1 MKQLIAKIKAR
12 KLFSIMTLITII
24 SLISGILLISI
35 LSKENK
41 DLVTNSV
48 TSFFNA
54 IKSNEINYNDILVKS
69 LINNLVLNVIIWL
82 LGISIIGIPIVIIVL
97 ALKSFVLSFTMTS
110 IIYTYKMKGI
120 ISAIIYI
127 IPHILNLFITYI
139 LIYYSISFSLVLF
152 GYLFQKKE
160 VNRKVLVTRY
170 LKILAISTII
180 FIVTSIIE
188 TYVVPFLISSI

>member
-139 LIYYSISFSLVLF
+139 LIYYSISFSLALF